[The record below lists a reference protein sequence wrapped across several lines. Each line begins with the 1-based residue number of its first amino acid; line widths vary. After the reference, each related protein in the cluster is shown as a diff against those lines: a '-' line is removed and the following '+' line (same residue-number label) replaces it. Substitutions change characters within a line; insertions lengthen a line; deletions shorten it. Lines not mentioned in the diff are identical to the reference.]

1 MKIGLVADPY
11 VAVPPK
17 KYGGSEQVIHYL
29 IQGLLEEGHQPV
41 LFGPGDSIVDCELI
55 PTVSKSIFFPKTKAD
70 SIPFQKKVRT
80 IAQTTQALLHKNMGQ
95 LDIIHSHA
103 SVGSEFDLRKFAHV
117 PNLTTL
123 HNPIIF
129 DDIPYYSKR
138 QNLYYASISKNQQE
152 AFPGLN
158 YVNVVY
164 NGEDPASFP
173 IVESPE
179 DYLCFLGRF
188 DREKSPHLAIQL
200 AINHGLRI
208 KIAGKIDHS
217 SEGYFQDEVEPF
229 LKHPLVEY
237 MGEVDFDQKIDL
249 LSKAI
254 CNLHPTSFRE
264 PFGLTVIE
272 AAYCGTPTLAINRGS
287 MPELIENG
295 RTGLLVEDFVEGY
308 HRLQECFEMDRLYT
322 AKRARTLFNYKTMA
336 RQYIRTYE
344 KVLEIFPRTRRSTS
358 PKQETFNLSVL
369 SRNQFLDDK
378 S

>member
-1 MKIGLVADPY
+1 MKIGLIADPY

-17 KYGGSEQVIHYL
+17 KYGGSEQVINYL
-29 IQGLLEEGHQPV
+29 IQGLLEEGHEPV
-41 LFGPGDSIVDCELI
+41 LFGPGDSQVNCQLI
-55 PTVSKSIFFPKTKAD
+55 PTVSKSIFFPETKA
-70 SIPFQKKVRT
+70 SAIPFQRKVRA
-80 IAQTTQALLHKNMGQ
+80 IAGSTQALVHKNMGK

-103 SVGSEFDLRKFAHV
+103 SVQSEFDLLKFMHV
-117 PNLTTL
+117 PNLTTI

-138 QNLYYASISKNQQE
+138 KDLNYASISKNQQE
-152 AFPGLN
+152 GFPGLN
-158 YVNVVY
+158 YAGVVY
-164 NGEDPASFP
+164 NGEDPSAFP
-173 IVESPE
+173 IVEAPE

-188 DREKSPHLAIQL
+188 DREKSPHLAIKL

-217 SEGYFQDEVEPF
+217 SEGYFQDEVEPY

-237 MGEVDFDQKIDL
+237 MGELDLEEKIEL
-249 LSKAI
+249 LSKAV
-254 CNLHPTSFRE
+254 CNLHPTNFRE

-272 AAYCGTPTLAINRGS
+272 AAYCGTPTLAINRGA
-287 MPELIENG
+287 MPELIEDG

-308 HRLQECFEMDRLYT
+308 HKLQECFEMDRLYT

-344 KVLEIFPRTRRSTS
+344 KVLELYPVT
-358 PKQETFNLSVL
+358 PKFRAL
-369 SRNQFLDDK
+369 K
-378 S
+378 SSSHKRQALI